1 MTAVSKIFTKKLVVG
16 LSVVTTLLTIMGGL
30 WKFDSHYASAKRVDG
45 VEATAKDDIKQLE
58 GAVASALK
66 NQQYKADVRYYQIMD
81 DKLREDIYQLR
92 KRLERD
98 PSDELLRQDY
108 NDLKELREKIKD
120 KLEDS
125 MMKIRVN

>member
-1 MTAVSKIFTKKLVVG
+1 MSISKIFTKKLIIG
-16 LSVVTTLLTIMGGL
+16 LSVITTLFSIMGGL
-30 WKFDSHYASAKRVDG
+30 WAFDSHYASAKRVDG
-45 VEATAKDDIKQLE
+45 VEATAKDDIKELE

-92 KRLERD
+92 KQLERD

-108 NDLKELREKIKD
+108 NDLKERREKIKD
-120 KLEDS
+120 KLEES
-125 MMKIRVN
+125 IGKIRVN